1 MPPSLGQIKR
11 ASIVNDPGGTNRR
24 LALYVISQ
32 DRDGNLK
39 SCNQSIKAN
48 LKTWIQKNKMLNDGV
63 DIFDSKIINVGFT
76 YEAVVDPNLN
86 SISVLSDVDSRLR
99 DLFSEKLYIGEPL
112 YINKIYN
119 TINKTIGIVDT
130 VKVNVEIKT
139 GANYNNLP
147 INIED
152 ILSKDGSYIKTPKNC
167 VLEIKFLND
176 DIKGTAV

>member
-1 MPPSLGQIKR
+1 
-11 ASIVNDPGGTNRR
+11 
-24 LALYVISQ
+24 
-32 DRDGNLK
+32 
-39 SCNQSIKAN
+39 
-48 LKTWIQKNKMLNDGV
+48 
-63 DIFDSKIINVGFT
+63 
-76 YEAVVDPNLN
+76 
-86 SISVLSDVDSRLR
+86 VDSRLR